1 VTPGHRARFGWRI
14 YTSRGVCRVIRR
26 QDLQPG
32 EQYLTNMALVRSEI
46 AAWARDSAHAR
57 TLLELYQAAYG
68 FPAWEM
74 VTTQEVWIEERV
86 EEAFRQGRLL
96 LVPEKRKEHAAGGGG
111 GGAVTQGSQTQE
123 ENENADEVT
132 SSSGQGQSSS
142 PPKTQE
148 KTWFRA
154 ALKDEDGK
162 PMKDEEYVLVDTDG
176 TKREGKLDAN
186 GEVYIPPILPPGK
199 CTITFPKIHLNP
211 RKRKG
216 GPPL

>member
-1 VTPGHRARFGWRI
+1 VPPGYSARFGWRI

-68 FPAWEM
+68 LPPWEM
-74 VTTQEVWIEERV
+74 MTTREVWIEERV

-96 LVPEKRKEHAAGGGG
+96 LVPEQWKEHEGGGG
-111 GGAVTQGSQTQE
+111 GGAVTQSSQTRQ
-123 ENENADEVT
+123 ENENENT
-132 SSSGQGQSSS
+132 GTPGSGSS
-142 PPKTQE
+142 PPSEPKSQE

-162 PMKDEEYVLVDTDG
+162 PMKDEDYVLVDTDG

-199 CTITFPKIHLNP
+199 CTISFPKIHLNP